1 MSCFKQSKWQ
11 NERQKVQDHK
21 FDFVDIEDFYEHSFL
36 RKLRYCLVF
45 LVLIKSILV
54 YIADLWTAGI
64 LLIFDRWGSLV
75 KPQIPIHISKW
86 IYCGAILM
94 SFIILAW
101 DIRKARPIV
110 ASRDISYTF
119 T

>member
-1 MSCFKQSKWQ
+1 MLCFKKSKWR
-11 NERQKVQDHK
+11 NERKNVQDHK
-21 FDFVDIEDFYEHSFL
+21 FDFVDIEDFSERSFL
-36 RKLRYCLVF
+36 RKLRYCSVF
-45 LVLIKSILV
+45 LVLMKSILV

-64 LLIFDRWGSLV
+64 LLIFDRWGSSV

-101 DIRKARPIV
+101 DIKKAR
-110 ASRDISYTF
+110 
-119 T
+119 